1 MANHLEETEIKMFK
15 SRLNAIKEIQDNAM
29 GMEVGQFGGAYAF
42 AIKNIPGP
50 SYNVVKGDSFSS
62 ENTIDKILSFYR
74 AREIQARFDLAP
86 QYANATSL
94 QQLHNACLYQ
104 SDFHATLYC
113 ELNEEMV
120 GKTKDSFIK
129 IRQIDEAEFDCY
141 GNIYV
146 EVFLIPYFRRKI
158 MFKKFMSFTIFT
170 CCLFLFGCTDTDSN
184 QKNEFVTN
192 QKKVEIFNDEHL
204 VIEENIEEK
213 IGFKPDKAMAF
224 DAKDSYEQNV
234 IIDGEEAIY
243 YKIPTTTEYFDFNYK
258 IDTLKKNKEDKP
270 TRNFRIFVYENK
282 EFVDFWVNNK
292 SQKYYDVKIP
302 NNSSINIP
310 ISVKMDLQKDYSDIL
325 VVLIDL
331 NIKNNIHELMNAS
344 KILVSRKDIKNNI
357 KDYTKKDLDNDNLKL
372 RSEKN
377 NSDEMRGVNLLNK
390 NVNNVDHIS
399 EAKFIKLNQVPA
411 EVIQEVMVFD
421 IDGEI
426 HPFSGGQSEAITLKR
441 KDNED
446 IIIPYN
452 KNKTDKRLFILMN
465 NNPNQLA
472 FKHLNDLKDHKV
484 EQYQN
489 YSDIFEIGN

>member
-1 MANHLEETEIKMFK
+1 
-15 SRLNAIKEIQDNAM
+15 
-29 GMEVGQFGGAYAF
+29 
-42 AIKNIPGP
+42 
-50 SYNVVKGDSFSS
+50 
-62 ENTIDKILSFYR
+62 
-74 AREIQARFDLAP
+74 
-86 QYANATSL
+86 
-94 QQLHNACLYQ
+94 
-104 SDFHATLYC
+104 
-113 ELNEEMV
+113 
-120 GKTKDSFIK
+120 
-129 IRQIDEAEFDCY
+129 
-141 GNIYV
+141 
-146 EVFLIPYFRRKI
+146 

-224 DAKDSYEQNV
+224 DAKDSYEQKV

-258 IDTLKKNKEDKP
+258 IDTMKKNKEDKP

-292 SQKYYDVKIP
+292 SRKYYDVKIP
-302 NNSSINIP
+302 NNSSVNIP

-344 KILVSRKDIKNNI
+344 KILVSREDIKNNI

-390 NVNNVDHIS
+390 NVNNADHIS
-399 EAKFIKLNQVPA
+399 EAKFIKLNQVPT

-426 HPFSGGQSEAITLKR
+426 HPFLEGQSEAITLKR
-441 KDNED
+441 KVNED

-489 YSDIFEIGN
+489 YADILEIGN